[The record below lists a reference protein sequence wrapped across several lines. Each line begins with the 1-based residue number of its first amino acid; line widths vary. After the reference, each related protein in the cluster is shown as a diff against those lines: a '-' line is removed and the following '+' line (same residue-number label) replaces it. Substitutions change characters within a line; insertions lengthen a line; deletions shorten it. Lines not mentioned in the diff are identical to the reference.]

1 MPIEVGGGLRDQQRV
16 SELFQMGV
24 RYAILGTAAVDNPE
38 LVSELSREFPGQ
50 VIVGIDARDGKVAT
64 RGWLD
69 TSTVD
74 AIELAQQM
82 EQRGAAAVIY
92 TDIQRDGTLKGPNV
106 DALRTMAT
114 AVSMPVIASGGWV
127 PCGTY

>member
-69 TSTVD
+69 TSEGGCHRTGSTD
-74 AIELAQQM
+74 
-82 EQRGAAAVIY
+82 GA
-92 TDIQRDGTLKGPNV
+92 TGSHRRHLH
-106 DALRTMAT
+106 RH
-114 AVSMPVIASGGWV
+114 
-127 PCGTY
+127 